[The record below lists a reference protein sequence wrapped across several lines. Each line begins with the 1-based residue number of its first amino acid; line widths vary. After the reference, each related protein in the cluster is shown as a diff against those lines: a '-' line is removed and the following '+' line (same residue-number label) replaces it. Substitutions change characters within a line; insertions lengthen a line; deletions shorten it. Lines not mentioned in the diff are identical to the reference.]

1 MEHAPGLPRGG
12 TAVLVTREVRWF
24 QEGPLPDAVLEW
36 FLTPECEDEQRTD
49 HYDLDAARRGS
60 GVKYRNETSL
70 DAKFKLASVGLLEL
84 SAEVVGNVDDWV
96 KASTLLESPA
106 RPCGP
111 QYASVDKSLHTR
123 TYVLHEASGPLPS
136 GCEIELVS
144 LSLGSTAAW
153 SLCLET
159 FGSPELRAEA
169 LDLGVKQL
177 TGETPLPRGLELGRR
192 DSYGYVTW
200 LTRLAAAA

>member
-1 MEHAPGLPRGG
+1 MEHAAGQPRGG

-36 FLTPECEDEQRTD
+36 FLTPECEDEQRVD
-49 HYDLDAARRGS
+49 HYDLDAALRGS

-70 DAKFKLASVGLLEL
+70 DAKFKLAHVGLIEL

-96 KASTLLESPA
+96 KVSTLLDRQHSPT
-106 RPCGP
+106 GP
-111 QYASVDKSLHTR
+111 QYAPVRKSLHTR
-123 TYVLHEASGPLPS
+123 RYVIPGTTGATTS
-136 GCEIELVS
+136 GCDVELVGVDY
-144 LSLGSTAAW
+144 GSASAW

-159 FGSPELRAEA
+159 FGPPERRADA
-169 LDLGVKQL
+169 LDAGVKGL
-177 TGETPLPRGLELGRR
+177 INETPLPRGLSLGRR

-200 LTRLAAAA
+200 LTRLATAA